1 MSKKLL
7 IIGAGGIGSNLI
19 PILSRIGL
27 YDITVYDPDI
37 IEEKNI
43 TYQNF
48 KFGEIGMKKANVMAK
63 YDKVKGEPFAVLT
76 KGQLKGYDL
85 VVCCVDNL
93 AARRLLYDYDKPW
106 LDLRA
111 EGRNCVLI
119 TYDTPVEM
127 YDELLSGPDGNFSC
141 QGADWNGKA
150 KGINCMHY
158 VVAGLGAQWIQRWF
172 SKDYVDNNWVM
183 NF

>member
-1 MSKKLL
+1 MKKVM

-19 PILSRIGL
+19 PILSKIGT
-27 YDITVYDPDI
+27 YDITVYDPDKV
-37 IEEKNI
+37 EEKNT

-48 KFGEIGMKKANVMAK
+48 KMGEVGMKKAIVMSK
-63 YDKVKGEPFAVLT
+63 YKKVKGEAFAILT

-85 VVCCVDNL
+85 IVCCVDNL

-111 EGRNCVLI
+111 QGRSCVLI
-119 TYDTPVEM
+119 SYQTPIEK
-127 YDELLSGPDGNFSC
+127 YDELLAGPDGNFSC
-141 QGADWNGKA
+141 QGDDWDGKA

-172 SKDYVDNNWVM
+172 SKDHVDNEMVVY
-183 NF
+183 F

>member
-1 MSKKLL
+1 MKKVM

-19 PILSRIGL
+19 PILSRIGT
-27 YDITVYDPDI
+27 YDITVYDPDTV
-37 IEEKNI
+37 EEKNI

-48 KFGEIGMKKANVMAK
+48 KIGEVGMKKA
-63 YDKVKGEPFAVLT
+63 KVKGEPYAVLT
-76 KGQLKGYDL
+76 KNQLKGYDL
-85 VVCCVDNL
+85 IVCCVDNL

-111 EGRNCVLI
+111 QGRSCVLI
-119 TYDTPVEM
+119 SYQTPIEK
-127 YDELLSGPDGNFSC
+127 YDELLAGPDGNFSC
-141 QGADWNGKA
+141 QGNDWDGKA

-172 SKDYVDNNWVM
+172 SKDHVDNEMVVY
-183 NF
+183 F

>member
-1 MSKKLL
+1 MKKVM

-19 PILSRIGL
+19 PILSRIGT
-27 YDITVYDPDI
+27 YDITVYDPDT

-48 KFGEIGMKKANVMAK
+48 KIGEVGMKKANVMRK
-63 YDKVKGEPFAVLT
+63 YPKVKGEPYAVLT
-76 KGQLKGYDL
+76 KSQLKGYDL
-85 VVCCVDNL
+85 IVCCVDNL

-111 EGRNCVLI
+111 QGRSCVLI
-119 TYDTPVEM
+119 SYQTPIEK
-127 YDELLSGPDGNFSC
+127 YDELLAGPDGNFSC
-141 QGADWNGKA
+141 QGNDWDGKA

-172 SKDYVDNNWVM
+172 SKDHVDNEMVVY
-183 NF
+183 F